1 MSVVKQLQADYGD
14 FSIEIKNWEIPDQ
27 GVTALWGPS
36 GSGKSSVLRLLLGI
50 DAAKKLEWDFQ
61 GTDLGKLAVSTRRLG
76 IVFQNHELFDHMTA
90 SENLEFAA
98 EAALCRPKDLRPS
111 AEKIKTNLERFSKK
125 LGIDAFSNRS
135 ARLLSG
141 GERQRVALARA
152 LIGEPRMLLL
162 DEPFSS
168 LDAENRGEA
177 RALVRSV
184 LDENRLPAILVTHD
198 LQDVT
203 ALDAR
208 LCRIAG
214 GRLIAGS

>member
-1 MSVVKQLQADYGD
+1 VSVVKQLIADYGD
-14 FSIEIKNWEIPDQ
+14 FSIEIENWEIPDQ

-50 DAAKKLEWDFQ
+50 DSAEKLEWDFQ
-61 GTDLGKLAVSTRRLG
+61 GTDLGKLSVSTRRLG

-90 SENLEFAA
+90 LENLEFSA
-98 EAALCRPKDLRPS
+98 EAALCRRAELRPS
-111 AEKIKTNLERFSKK
+111 AEKIKANLERFSKK
-125 LGIDAFSNRS
+125 LGIDTFSHRS

-168 LDAENRGEA
+168 LDAENRSEA
-177 RALVRSV
+177 RSLVRSV

-198 LQDVT
+198 AADID
-203 ALDAR
+203 ALNARTCSIRAGR
-208 LCRIAG
+208 LC
-214 GRLIAGS
+214 

>member
-1 MSVVKQLQADYGD
+1 MSVVKHLEADYGD
-14 FSIEIKNWEIPDQ
+14 FSIQIQNWEIPDQ

-50 DAAKKLEWDFQ
+50 DKAEILEWEFA
-61 GTDLGKLAVSTRRLG
+61 GVDLGRLSVPTRRLG

-90 SENLEFAA
+90 IENLEFAA
-98 EAALCRPKDLRPS
+98 EATLCRAPEHRPS
-111 AEKIKTNLERFSKK
+111 AEKLKSNIARFTQT
-125 LGIDAFSNRS
+125 LGIDAFGNRS

-152 LIGEPRMLLL
+152 LVGEPRMLLL

-168 LDAENRGEA
+168 LDAENRAEA
-177 RALVRSV
+177 RSLVRSV

-198 LQDVT
+198 AADID
-203 ALDAR
+203 ALNARTCSIRAGR
-208 LCRIAG
+208 LC
-214 GRLIAGS
+214 

>member
-1 MSVVKQLQADYGD
+1 VSVVKQLQADYGD
-14 FSIEIKNWEIPDQ
+14 FSIEVKNWEIPDQ

-50 DAAKKLEWDFQ
+50 DSAKKLEWEFQ
-61 GTDLGKLAVSTRRLG
+61 GVDVGTLSVSARRLG
-76 IVFQNHELFDHMTA
+76 VVFQNHELFDHMTA
-90 SENLEFAA
+90 LENLEFAA
-98 EAALCRPKDLRPS
+98 EAALCRAAELRPS
-111 AEKIKTNLERFSKK
+111 AEKIKSNLERFSTK
-125 LGIDAFSNRS
+125 LGIASFGSRS

-168 LDAENRGEA
+168 LDAENRVEA

-184 LDENRLPAILVTHD
+184 LDENSLPAILVTHD

-208 LCRIAG
+208 VCRIAG